1 MMLNHHGYNVALYL
15 IRKNTMPRKLT
26 EFICLLILPALL
38 LLPACKS
45 AEPATRQALYLSCKG
60 GQHLLVYLIDPAT
73 GQLKEV
79 QQLELPGQPGPLALT
94 DDGKH
99 LYAALNNPPRIIPMS
114 RDTTNGQVA
123 LLEPTTVPDFPT
135 YLDIDATGKYA
146 ITASYGPGTVHTF
159 AINPDATL
167 AADPIQTTKTDRTA
181 HASLIDP
188 TNQFVY
194 IPHTTPNAIY
204 QFRFDDKTGKITPI
218 QPIVVKGGGKP
229 NQPAGPRHYT
239 YHPTLGIVY
248 VVNELDSSVSAYQ
261 WDKVTGVL
269 TRFQSLTTL
278 PANFTQSNT
287 CADIHLTPDG
297 KFLYAS
303 NRGHNSIAAYK
314 LDKDGL
320 MSLIDWFETEA
331 VPREFAIDTKGQYLY
346 SAGLRSHKLAAY
358 AIDANTGRLSRIG
371 NYDTP
376 EGPIWV
382 EVVELD

>member
-1 MMLNHHGYNVALYL
+1 MLRTVFHTL
-15 IRKNTMPRKLT
+15 P
-26 EFICLLILPALL
+26 CLLILAMLA

-45 AEPATRQALYLSCKG
+45 VEPPTRQALYLSCKG
-60 GQHLLVYLIDPAT
+60 GKRLLVYNIDPAT
-73 GQLKEV
+73 GQLKET
-79 QQLELPGQPGPLALT
+79 QRLELPGEPGPIALT
-94 DDGKH
+94 DDGQH
-99 LYAALNNPPRIIPMS
+99 LYAALRNPPRIVPLS
-114 RDTTNGQVA
+114 RDTATGQVA
-123 LLEPTTVPDFPT
+123 LLQPTPVPDFPT
-135 YLDIDATGKYA
+135 YLDIDATGGFA
-146 ITASYGPGTVHTF
+146 ITASYGPGTVRTF
-159 AINPDATL
+159 AINDDATIQEG
-167 AADPIQTTKTDRTA
+167 PVQTTKTDRTA

-188 TNQFVY
+188 SNRFVY

-204 QFRFDDKTGKITPI
+204 QFRFDDKTGKLVPL

-239 YHPTLGIVY
+239 YHPTLDIVY

-261 WDKVTGVL
+261 WDKQGGAL

-278 PANFTQSNT
+278 PANFTARNT

-297 KFLYAS
+297 RFLYAS
-303 NRGHNSIAAYK
+303 NRGHDSIAAYR
-314 LDKDGL
+314 LDEEGL
-320 MSLIDWFETEA
+320 MTFIDWFKTEP
-331 VPREFAIDTKGQYLY
+331 VPREFAIDVKGQYLY

-358 AIDANTGRLSRIG
+358 AIDSNTGRLSRIG

>member
-1 MMLNHHGYNVALYL
+1 
-15 IRKNTMPRKLT
+15 MPRLVSLLLL
-26 EFICLLILPALL
+26 CLLPMVA

-45 AEPATRQALYLSCKG
+45 VEPPTRQALYLTCKEG
-60 GQHLLVYLIDPAT
+60 KRLLVYNIDPAT
-73 GQLKEV
+73 GQLKET
-79 QQLELPGQPGPLALT
+79 QRLELPGEPGPLALT

-99 LYAALNNPPRIIPMS
+99 LYAALNKPARIVPLS
-114 RDTTNGQVA
+114 RDTATGEVA
-123 LLEPTTVPDFPT
+123 LLQPTSVPDFPT

-146 ITASYGPGTVHTF
+146 IAASYGPGTVRTF
-159 AINPDATL
+159 AINDDATIQEE
-167 AADPIQTTKTDRTA
+167 PIQTTKTDRTA

-188 TNQFVY
+188 SNRFVY

-204 QFRFDDKTGKITPI
+204 QFRFDQNTGKLAPL

-239 YHPTLGIVY
+239 FHPTLGIVY

-261 WDKVTGVL
+261 WDRLNGGL
-269 TRFQSLTTL
+269 TRFQSMTTL
-278 PANFTQSNT
+278 PANFNGSNT

-297 KFLYAS
+297 RFLYAS
-303 NRGHNSIAAYK
+303 NRGHDSIAAYK
-314 LDKDGL
+314 LDEEGL
-320 MSLIDWFETEA
+320 MTFIDWFETEP
-331 VPREFAIDTKGQYLY
+331 VPREFAIDVKGQYLY

-358 AIDANTGRLSRIG
+358 AIDSKTGRLSRIG

-376 EGPIWV
+376 QGPIWV